1 MKFSMADLK
10 NLKWSLGALVLGLAL
25 SGGLVSL
32 SNSYLKQSLKD
43 RETAQKRLTEARA
56 QLGAA
61 ENDQENMSAYAL
73 EYNALVAQKV
83 IGNEQRLDWMEGL
96 EKLREQGSVL
106 DFKYAIAPQQSYVPN
121 PPVDTGNFQLNRSG
135 MTLQIDLLHEEQLLH
150 LVADMRKELNGWF
163 MLDGC
168 SLSRTGAVDE
178 LAPLK
183 AECTGGWLTM
193 KNKNAP

>member
-1 MKFSMADLK
+1 MKFSIADLK

-32 SNSYLKQSLKD
+32 SNSYLEQSLKD
-43 RETAQKRLTEARA
+43 REAAQKRLTEARA

-121 PPVDTGNFQLNRSG
+121 PPVDTGKFQLNRSG

-150 LVADMRKELNGWF
+150 LIADMRKELNGWF

-168 SLSRTGAVDE
+168 SLSRTGAADE

-193 KNKNAP
+193 KNKNTP